1 MRITTLAALA
11 AAGLFSLSTA
21 VQAVPASLRLSPNAA
36 SLDSSG
42 TLANITGTVLLNLEF
57 NTDIAGAPD
66 DGTQKLFDFNMFFVN
81 ALTFDPDGGG
91 LQYFLSD
98 QTRIEVL
105 DDFILPSLPGVPLSL
120 VGETRDVLGFEG
132 EFFRIDGAYVASVFL
147 VFASDTLGTPVAY
160 PAGTAPEIAI
170 LRLTDLGYGL
180 DGSPDESQQ
189 NGIAIGAIDIQD
201 LQVDVTPVPVP
212 AALPLLGGALGIL
225 ALFRRRA

>member
-21 VQAVPASLRLSPNAA
+21 VQAVPASLKLARDAA
-36 SLDSSG
+36 SLANGG
-42 TLANITGTVLLNLEF
+42 TLAGITGPVVLNLEF
-57 NTDIAGAPD
+57 DTDIAGAPD
-66 DGTQKLFDFNMFFVN
+66 DGTQKLFDFGTNFIN

-91 LQYFLSD
+91 VQFFLGS

-105 DDFILPSLPGVPLSL
+105 DDFILPAFPGVPLAL
-120 VGETRDVLGFEG
+120 VGATRDVLGFEG
-132 EFFRIDGAYVASVFL
+132 EFFRTDGAYVASVFL
-147 VFASDTLGTPVAY
+147 AFAADTFGTPTAY
-160 PAGTAPEIAI
+160 PTGTAPELAI

-189 NGIAIGAIDIQD
+189 NGLSIGAIELQS

-212 AALPLLGGALGIL
+212 AALPLLGGALGLL
-225 ALFRRRA
+225 ALFRRRV